1 MEYTRIY
8 LVNFDQTENV
18 CISGDLICFAQ
29 QAVWMTLIVRDDDDV
44 GDDDDGF
51 KVASDYFDLNPA

>member
-1 MEYTRIY
+1 
-8 LVNFDQTENV
+8 
-18 CISGDLICFAQ
+18 
-29 QAVWMTLIVRDDDDV
+29 MTLIVRDDDDV